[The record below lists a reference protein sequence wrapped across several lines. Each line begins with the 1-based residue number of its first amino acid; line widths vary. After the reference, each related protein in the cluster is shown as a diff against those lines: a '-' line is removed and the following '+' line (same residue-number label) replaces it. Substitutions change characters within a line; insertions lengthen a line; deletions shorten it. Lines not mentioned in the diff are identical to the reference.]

1 MLAVVNPEAIG
12 VFGLMVTV
20 LVFGMEQVGI
30 GIKGADGKEIS
41 KSLAY
46 IAIVFGGTTQVFTA
60 LAMYLFSVAGEKSV
74 YLGTVFGFFG
84 LFWIMV
90 GVFFLKGGDKKQ
102 FAHFFAVSWFLVL
115 IFLIIAWKFALPW
128 YFITVLILILV
139 LLAVLVPAW
148 YGKGAI
154 YTKIAGVTNI
164 LIGLLA
170 IPILLSA
177 LGL

>member
-20 LVFGMEQVGI
+20 LVFGMEQIGI
-30 GIKGADGKEIS
+30 GIKGVDGKDIS

-46 IAIVFGGTTQVFTA
+46 IAIVFGGTTQVFTS
-60 LAMYLFSVAGEKSV
+60 LIMYLFSVAGDKSI

-90 GVFFLKGGDKKQ
+90 GVFFLKGGDKRQ
-102 FAHFFAVSWFLVL
+102 FAHFFGVSWFLVL
-115 IFLIIAWKFALPW
+115 IFLILAFKFAMPW
-128 YFITVLILILV
+128 YFITVLILILG
-139 LLAVLVPAW
+139 LLATLVPAW
-148 YGKGAI
+148 YGRGAG
-154 YTKIAGVTNI
+154 YTKLAGVINV
-164 LIGLLA
+164 LIGLFA
-170 IPILLSA
+170 IPILLGA

>member
-84 LFWIMV
+84 LFWILFER
-90 GVFFLKGGDKKQ
+90 GRQETICAFFCGK
-102 FAHFFAVSWFLVL
+102 LVL
-115 IFLIIAWKFALPW
+115 GSDFLNHCMEVCFTMVFYYRT
-128 YFITVLILILV
+128 YFDFGTISC
-139 LLAVLVPAW
+139 
-148 YGKGAI
+148 
-154 YTKIAGVTNI
+154 
-164 LIGLLA
+164 IGSGMVWERCHLYKNRRGYQYFNW
-170 IPILLSA
+170 IVSDSDFVKCVRVIK
-177 LGL
+177 

>member
-74 YLGTVFGFFG
+74 
-84 LFWIMV
+84 
-90 GVFFLKGGDKKQ
+90 
-102 FAHFFAVSWFLVL
+102 
-115 IFLIIAWKFALPW
+115 
-128 YFITVLILILV
+128 
-139 LLAVLVPAW
+139 
-148 YGKGAI
+148 
-154 YTKIAGVTNI
+154 
-164 LIGLLA
+164 
-170 IPILLSA
+170 
-177 LGL
+177 

>member
-1 MLAVVNPEAIG
+1 M
-12 VFGLMVTV
+12 
-20 LVFGMEQVGI
+20 
-30 GIKGADGKEIS
+30 
-41 KSLAY
+41 
-46 IAIVFGGTTQVFTA
+46 
-60 LAMYLFSVAGEKSV
+60 
-74 YLGTVFGFFG
+74 
-84 LFWIMV
+84 
-90 GVFFLKGGDKKQ
+90 KGGDKKQ